1 MKSAQPSGKPGSY
14 EDRRETHGFLVT
26 SLVPS
31 EGRAAF
37 VTFFKAH
44 DAALL
49 LRLAGGDAGK
59 RRVRDVSVV
68 SSSRR
73 SRGRAPRRAREK
85 NRRPEKTSRT
95 RRAGEDEFPREPL
108 DRGPS
113 PHVSCQAK
121 ARVPI
126 CAQKDRFTRVFAAS
140 FTGAPR
146 YTREGFILGSGSSLL
161 VAAVA
166 AVENQKNTQTPR
178 FAAPRRRRARVARW
192 KKKSFCG
199 WVCAQAQPTNK
210 QPRVVSSQRRAPRAS
225 ECSVVPGREKKKV
238 SAPFPSDA
246 APKRG

>member
-14 EDRRETHGFLVT
+14 EDRRETHVFLVT
-26 SLVPS
+26 SLVPTS
-31 EGRAAF
+31 GARRVRGVFEGAP
-37 VTFFKAH
+37 
-44 DAALL
+44 L
-49 LRLAGGDAGK
+49 LRCTRGEGSK
-59 RRVRDVSVV
+59 RRVRDESNA
-68 SSSRR
+68 RR
-73 SRGRAPRRAREK
+73 SSVRAR
-85 NRRPEKTSRT
+85 TSREKKT
-95 RRAGEDEFPREPL
+95 RRRDDAARARTNAAQPL

-225 ECSVVPGREKKKV
+225 ECSVVPNREKKK
-238 SAPFPSDA
+238 SPRRFQATPHRNEDSKSPFPDG
-246 APKRG
+246 PV